1 MRQREGERDRT
12 AEAVADQDGV
22 VGDTE
27 FLEAVFDHGHIS
39 IHQRQHAG
47 LRAVESRQVDERD
60 AILGRQCREHRI
72 EGVAVGEQ

>member
-1 MRQREGERDRT
+1 MRHGEGERDRA

-47 LRAVESRQVDERD
+47 LRAVEARQVDERD
-60 AILGRQCREHRI
+60 AMLGGERRQHRI